1 LLLNFCRTRILIDNQ
16 AWSRFCLLRVSSS
29 MTSPW
34 QESSGVRVNFR
45 SVSLRNLTLTPHDGF
60 GERQGVLRGF
70 VLFNDEAGTPWPA
83 KWGQS
88 EVSAKGAQKVHS
100 DPS

>member
-1 LLLNFCRTRILIDNQ
+1 
-16 AWSRFCLLRVSSS
+16 
-29 MTSPW
+29 MTDS
-34 QESSGVRVNFR
+34 EKDSAHYAG
-45 SVSLRNLTLTPHDGF
+45 
-60 GERQGVLRGF
+60 
-70 VLFNDEAGTPWPA
+70 LFFFSDEASTPWPA